1 MPITL
6 CELFGQGVIPPTYSL
21 IFLMTFPPTLMV
33 TVAPF
38 FAGILKAL
46 LPDFAEYVFVA
57 PPETDTTM
65 AAALQVETF
74 LPFTTFV
81 VQVLAKLEGTLT
93 ETLADVPFRTAV
105 AVAAGTFAIGATNG
119 LVTNAVVGCFGDA
132 SGTTTAGAVASPVA
146 GTLEDGLSTAGGPT
160 TGLLGL

>member
-1 MPITL
+1 MPTTL

-81 VQVLAKLEGTLT
+81 VQVLAKLEGTLI
-93 ETLADVPFRTAV
+93 ETLAVVPFRTAV

-119 LVTNAVVGCFGDA
+119 LVTNAVVGCFGAA
-132 SGTTTAGAVASPVA
+132 SGTTTTGAVASPVA
-146 GTLEDGLSTAGGPT
+146 GTLEDGLSTAGGTT
-160 TGLLGL
+160 TGVLGL